1 MANTERFL
9 ALVPGTTY
17 AQAGIS
23 GPVKWSSDYNV
34 ACWVRGRAASPT
46 RLSLVLRFRD
56 AAGEH
61 QALVDRA
68 ECRQDNAMLLAGKV
82 TLVATGRIEVM
93 DAWLVGEPSADVQV
107 DELYVQRAGAQVAEK
122 PIQVAR

>member
-1 MANTERFL
+1 MATSERFL
-9 ALVPGTTY
+9 ALVPAATC

-23 GPVKWSSDYNV
+23 GPAKWSSDYNV
-34 ACWVRGRAASPT
+34 ACWVRGRATTPT

-61 QALVDRA
+61 QTLVDRA
-68 ECRQDNAMLLAGKV
+68 ECRQDSAMLLAGKV
-82 TLVATGRIEVM
+82 TLVASGRIEVM
-93 DAWLVGEPSADVQV
+93 DAWLLGEPSSDVQV